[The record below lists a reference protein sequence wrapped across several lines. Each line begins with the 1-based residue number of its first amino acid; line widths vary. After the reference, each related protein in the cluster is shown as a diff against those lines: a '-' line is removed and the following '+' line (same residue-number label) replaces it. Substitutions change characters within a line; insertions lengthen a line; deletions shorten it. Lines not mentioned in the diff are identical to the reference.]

1 MQHSSQNV
9 TGMERKLSIAGGLG
23 LLACGLRHGGVGGLL
38 ALAAGG
44 MALYRGLTGHCE
56 LKERLC
62 ERHSGDDIA
71 RYAHMPMDSEVRSPD
86 FRNPETG
93 LPDSTPWATSGSPT
107 PPERGRHRPPPPLT
121 FSPSPEPARPPF
133 APRI

>member
-44 MALYRGLTGHCE
+44 MALYRGLTGHCG
-56 LKERLC
+56 LNARLC
-62 ERHSGDDIA
+62 ERQSGDDVA
-71 RYAHMPMDSEVRSPD
+71 RYAHMPIDPEVRSPD

-93 LPDSTPWATSGSPT
+93 PPDGTPLGHERKPDT
-107 PPERGRHRPPPPLT
+107 P
-121 FSPSPEPARPPF
+121 
-133 APRI
+133 

>member
-86 FRNPETG
+86 FRNPEPASPTA
-93 LPDSTPWATSGSPT
+93 PPWATSASPT
-107 PPERGRHRPPPPLT
+107 PPDRVRHGRPHLLSCAPIPDLAGPP
-121 FSPSPEPARPPF
+121 
-133 APRI
+133 

>member
-71 RYAHMPMDSEVRSPD
+71 RSE
-86 FRNPETG
+86 EH
-93 LPDSTPWATSGSPT
+93 TSELQS
-107 PPERGRHRPPPPLT
+107 RPHLVCRLLLEKKKKKKKIRL
-121 FSPSPEPARPPF
+121 SD
-133 APRI
+133 

>member
-1 MQHSSQNV
+1 MQHSSQNG
-9 TGMERKLSIAGGLG
+9 TGMERKLSTAGGLG

-56 LKERLC
+56 QLERLC
-62 ERHSGDDIA
+62 ARHSGDDIA
-71 RYAHMPMDSEVRSPD
+71 RYAHMPMDAVVRCPD

-93 LPDSTPWATSGSPT
+93 LPDSTPMGHERKPDT
-107 PPERGRHRPPPPLT
+107 P
-121 FSPSPEPARPPF
+121 
-133 APRI
+133 

>member
-38 ALAAGG
+38 ALTAGG
-44 MALYRGLTGHCE
+44 MALYRGLTGRCE

-93 LPDSTPWATSGSPT
+93 LPDSTPMGH
-107 PPERGRHRPPPPLT
+107 ERKPDMP
-121 FSPSPEPARPPF
+121 
-133 APRI
+133 

>member
-62 ERHSGDDIA
+62 ERHSGDEIA
-71 RYAHMPMDSEVRSPD
+71 RYAHMPVDAEVRSPGV
-86 FRNPETG
+86 RTPEAG
-93 LPDSTPWATSGSPT
+93 RPDSTPMGHGRKPDT
-107 PPERGRHRPPPPLT
+107 P
-121 FSPSPEPARPPF
+121 
-133 APRI
+133 